1 MTASSLDAY
10 LEPQR
15 LSISSPPGSDH
26 LPRIPSLDESFPV
39 FSPPPQE
46 VRDTTNP
53 DSSQTHTLVPSVVNV
68 VDNTVPVPS
77 PQSTRQ
83 HRRQSSLNTVSWPDQ
98 NNGDDVQKRRRYSSN
113 LNPSDVVNYE

>member
-1 MTASSLDAY
+1 MTVSSLDAY

-26 LPRIPSLDESFPV
+26 LPRIPSLDETFPV

-46 VRDTTNP
+46 FRDP
-53 DSSQTHTLVPSVVNV
+53 DSSHTQTLMPSVVNNAV
-68 VDNTVPVPS
+68 QTS

-98 NNGDDVQKRRRYSSN
+98 NYGEENGQRRRYSST
-113 LNPSDVVNYE
+113 LNPSDVVIYLINFFF